1 MKLLKYTYEGKEVT
15 LDWSEANELLAAA
28 EADAG
33 EYVIEDDGVE
43 EILEPTQLDR
53 VEAQV
58 AYTAMMTG
66 TLLEV

>member
-1 MKLLKYTYEGKEVT
+1 MKLLKYTYKRKDVT

-28 EADAG
+28 EADEG
-33 EYVIEDDGVE
+33 KYVIVDDGVE